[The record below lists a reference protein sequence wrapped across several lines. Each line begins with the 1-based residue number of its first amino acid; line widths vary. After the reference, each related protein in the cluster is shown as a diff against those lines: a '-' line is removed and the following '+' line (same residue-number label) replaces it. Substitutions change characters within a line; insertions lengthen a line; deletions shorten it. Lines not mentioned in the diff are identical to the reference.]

1 MGADAPSL
9 AASDP
14 KDTMAATLF
23 RQRKPYRLTNVW
35 GGKDRHQKQQAT
47 QTKRNTPRDTGERQ
61 ALKGRTK
68 QTDECDKQRMTVPVL
83 GEPLFTTSIPSVRA
97 QRKSVQQTT
106 NDSAAR
112 VHARPKPRPLRTQT
126 NYQCVVERFPPTVRL
141 KVHSKQQRQSC
152 KNEHINTWEGQALV
166 GRPRM

>member
-23 RQRKPYRLTNVW
+23 TTEPL
-35 GGKDRHQKQQAT
+35 
-47 QTKRNTPRDTGERQ
+47 QTYECVGGERQ
-61 ALKGRTK
+61 TPKATGDANQEKHTKGHRGKTSSQGKTK
-68 QTDECDKQRMTVPVL
+68 QTDECDKQRMKVPVL

-126 NYQCVVERFPPTVRL
+126 NHHCVVERLPPTVRL
-141 KVHSKQQRQSC
+141 KVHNKQQRQSC

>member
-1 MGADAPSL
+1 MG
-9 AASDP
+9 
-14 KDTMAATLF
+14 
-23 RQRKPYRLTNVW
+23 
-35 GGKDRHQKQQAT
+35 
-47 QTKRNTPRDTGERQ
+47 GERQ
-61 ALKGRTK
+61 TPKATGDANQEKHTKGHRGKTSSQGKTK

-126 NYQCVVERFPPTVRL
+126 NHHCVVERLPPSSMVRL

-152 KNEHINTWEGQALV
+152 KNEHIKSSHAQGVPGTAERVSEALIL
-166 GRPRM
+166 PLI